1 MFGRGLSGEVVL
13 TMGLSSRS
21 MCSSLSVAIVF
32 LCVGGRGGEVSMGW
46 GWLGGL
52 GFGGGLLV
60 LLDGVVFVVLGFVVV
75 FAGGQVLFLLVVGE
89 LFWVGCVCGVEG

>member
-1 MFGRGLSGEVVL
+1 
-13 TMGLSSRS
+13 
-21 MCSSLSVAIVF
+21 
-32 LCVGGRGGEVSMGW
+32 MGW

>member
-1 MFGRGLSGEVVL
+1 
-13 TMGLSSRS
+13 
-21 MCSSLSVAIVF
+21 
-32 LCVGGRGGEVSMGW
+32 MGW

-75 FAGGQVLFLLVVGE
+75 FAGGQFLFVLVVGE